1 LPQDFQK
8 RKSKLSRMITA
19 KNLIRHELIGLP
31 VEVVGS
37 TNNFQIGIKGK
48 VVDETKNLLVIET
61 GDELKKIQKKGSEF
75 IFKIPSGKKVK
86 VDGRIIIARP
96 EDRIKLKVKK
106 W

>member
-1 LPQDFQK
+1 
-8 RKSKLSRMITA
+8 MISA

-31 VEVVGS
+31 VEVVNS
-37 TNNFQIGIKGK
+37 SNEFQVGIKGL
-48 VVDETKNLLVIET
+48 VVNETKNLLVIET
-61 GDELKKIQKKGSEF
+61 KKELKKIQKKGSSF

-86 VDGRIIIARP
+86 VNGKRIVARP